1 MEFVV
6 SSHDPDMRSMS
17 YDTGIAE
24 TLIVARR
31 LNEGEGPSRRGK
43 FVNLWRAARSETDAL
58 ALVSAVN
65 SVASR
70 PSLSSDGPP
79 VGGSP
84 LMVGGEQWGEVIE
97 GPVGE
102 SAWKAARWKY
112 ALIGQFAAAVERGE
126 LWTEDGVALAGQV
139 PIAAMAE
146 VCNVGPQHRRIRGS
160 LGVFDGYHGFNE
172 QSQFPALWSLNSEIH
187 QGMISEPNAWLIPK
201 PNKDHAPIWEQSGT
215 LQVTCDVR
223 YNAQRIMAT
232 RTSTRALGV
241 SSWHT
246 IIVSDDDV
254 VVRAQREVALA
265 IWCNSTIGLL
275 FHANHANRTQE
286 GRGEAIRGCWKG
298 CRRWMCVNSRRGS
311 WRRRRTSGGTLSCGS
326 SSRFTGVQLILCVSS
341 LTSG

>member
-1 MEFVV
+1 MAGHASSFTVLADRLVKRGGRVALVLPVTALSGESWRGIREMLASRYEVEFVV

-31 LNEGEGPSRRGK
+31 LNEGESPSRRGK

-70 PSLSSDGPP
+70 PVLSSDGPP

-84 LMVGGEQWGEVIE
+84 LMVGGEQWGEVVE

-102 SAWKAARWKY
+102 SAWKAARWKH

-126 LWTEDGVALAGQV
+126 LWTEDGTSLAGQIR
-139 PIAAMAE
+139 IAAMAE

-160 LGVFDGYHGFNE
+160 LGVFDGYHGYNE
-172 QSQFPALWSLNSEIH
+172 QAQFAALWSLNSEIH

-201 PNKDHAPIWEQSGT
+201 PDREYAAHMGAIGT
-215 LQVTCDVR
+215 LQLTCDVR

-232 RTSTRALGV
+232 LTSYPGIGSFVLASPSLLMMMMRWLE
-241 SSWHT
+241 
-246 IIVSDDDV
+246 
-254 VVRAQREVALA
+254 RQREVALA
-265 IWCNSTIGLL
+265 MWCNSHHRNIASLPI
-275 FHANHANRTQE
+275 TQTE
-286 GRGEAIRGCWKG
+286 LKKVGE
-298 CRRWMCVNSRRGS
+298 
-311 WRRRRTSGGTLSCGS
+311 
-326 SSRFTGVQLILCVSS
+326 
-341 LTSG
+341 